1 VKPNDTFG
9 VSQFLRDY
17 PGMSLAPARGSKIVL
32 WGTFSFSAKPKG
44 GKEISDAYEL
54 EITIN
59 SDSPTVIPSVKETS
73 NRIPKDVEHHVYSDD
88 TLCLG
93 SPLRLLEIISKKPN
107 LVGFSEN
114 CLVPYLYAVSKK
126 LQNGGDFVF
135 SELDHGVSGIF
146 DDYMDLFGLKK
157 RSQVIQALR
166 ILGIKQR
173 IANKKLCPCGCGLRL
188 GKCSFNK
195 RINKYRRLA
204 PLSWFRAQ
212 ASILTTSSD
221 SNEALRPYINRSM
234 TAGGIKNFDIMSR

>member
-1 VKPNDTFG
+1 MKPADTYG
-9 VSQFLRDY
+9 VGEFLRDY

-32 WGTFSFSAKPKG
+32 RGTFSFSAKPKS

-54 EITIN
+54 EITIGGGF
-59 SDSPTVIPSVKETS
+59 PTVIPSVKETG
-73 NRIPKDVEHHVYSDD
+73 NRIPRDVEHHVYPDD

-114 CLVPYLYAVSKK
+114 CLVPHLYAVSNK

-166 ILGIKQR
+166 LLGMKQR
-173 IANKKLCPCGCGLRL
+173 IANKKSCPCGCGLRL

-195 RINKYRRLA
+195 RINKYRGLA
-204 PLSWFRAQ
+204 PISWFRAH
-212 ASILTTSSD
+212 ASNLTISSD
-221 SNEALRPYINRSM
+221 PNA
-234 TAGGIKNFDIMSR
+234 A